1 MFIKLRLQGLFCET
15 LELSTHFGEFISP
28 KENVTLSL
36 KDYRF
41 NRLPECCLRLLY
53 LVDDIEAYLQKISD
67 ILNNVAIID
76 RAFVKMEILNPIF
89 ASIAILGYHITKPFH
104 NLLMNKDTNYS
115 ILIKSFTKLYDELIT
130 TDAEMLLTT
139 DQVFTFVTEKIFQE
153 SKPKQEYLVEAL
165 KQTLEMYPGEIRKLV
180 RICLKRFA
188 EGFSHQ
194 KGAIF
199 GFGPDADKDTGT
211 VMKISEA
218 STEKL
223 ATLDKHVDVH
233 NIREER
239 NVGSFN
245 YALTVRRGSKNLESA
260 SRHIVVKASADILST
275 KTKPAE
281 FRKFRKQADEIEN
294 VKARWNEK
302 MRKLQEQGCTEK
314 ELLNV
319 KKEANRLKDLTFLK
333 DQDQPGPFT
342 SKEDVLRFVDSCEES
357 PEKVKRMYT
366 EVRYAK
372 ACSGLGDNMAFF
384 RLVKKGKK
392 LTCEEYQDE
401 LVKYFDSTNQANSVI
416 SMSEFKNVIGALE
429 ISHVQDS

>member
-15 LELSTHFGEFISP
+15 LELSTRFGEFISP

-36 KDYRF
+36 KDSRF

-53 LVDDIEAYLQKISD
+53 LVDDIEVYLQTFSD

-76 RAFVKMEILNPIF
+76 RAFVKMEILKPIF
-89 ASIAILGYHITKPFH
+89 ASIATLGYHITKPFH

-165 KQTLEMYPGEIRKLV
+165 RQTLEMYPREIRKLV

-245 YALTVRRGSKNLESA
+245 YALTVRRDSKNLESA

-281 FRKFRKQADEIEN
+281 FRKFGKQVDEIEN

-302 MRKLQEQGCTEK
+302 MRKLQEQGYTEK

-319 KKEANRLKDLTFLK
+319 KKSKQAERLDFFERSRST
-333 DQDQPGPFT
+333 G
-342 SKEDVLRFVDSCEES
+342 
-357 PEKVKRMYT
+357 
-366 EVRYAK
+366 
-372 ACSGLGDNMAFF
+372 AF
-384 RLVKKGKK
+384 
-392 LTCEEYQDE
+392 
-401 LVKYFDSTNQANSVI
+401 
-416 SMSEFKNVIGALE
+416 
-429 ISHVQDS
+429 HV